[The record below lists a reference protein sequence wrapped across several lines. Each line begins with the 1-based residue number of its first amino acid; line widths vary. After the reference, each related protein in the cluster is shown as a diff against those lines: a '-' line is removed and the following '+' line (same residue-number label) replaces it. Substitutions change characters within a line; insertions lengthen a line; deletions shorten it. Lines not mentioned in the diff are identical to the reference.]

1 MRNLKRALSL
11 AMASVMLLGMMVVG
25 TSAAGYADVTSED
38 HQEAIEVLQT
48 VGIMV
53 GDTQGNFNPDQ
64 KVTRNEMAVIMSNL
78 MDYNVAS
85 YSGTTPFTDLS
96 DWAEPYVA
104 ACYTHGLTSGTS
116 ATTFSGDDP
125 VTTVQAALMLM
136 KALGYFQY
144 ASDFSTSWE
153 LATITQ
159 GSKIDLFTDVE
170 SGVYDAMTRNEVAQL
185 VLNTLESGTVEPDD
199 DSINITAPDGTTI
212 QAGKVNY
219 LYVTSREDYATAIK
233 TDNGNTANSIN
244 GLSAPIVDLGEK
256 LYRGDLQRFENAQDE
271 FGRPGTTWRYKTSD
285 IGTYA
290 DEATAVYTAKVT
302 KGTLFS
308 LIGRNN
314 YNGLNASTL
323 SVYQNGQWQSGNQV
337 ANYFSNNS
345 TAAAGISG
353 NGVVTEVY
361 LDKDGN
367 VTVAQIVTYL
377 AQANGDFNSSKGTL
391 DTVTLTSPGMAYN
404 VGTLDEE
411 DFDNLADFSDED
423 YILYTASWNGT
434 SYTVESIAKAQVVTG
449 EVTRYSETS
458 SVSLDGTEYKYA
470 QYVEGG
476 KALNGGSIVTPSS
489 ASTEYMVGAQASV
502 VVDPYGYV
510 LYVDDASLSVGNYL
524 YVDGMVAGTGLG
536 TTFTANAYFSDGTNK
551 PITVEKIYNADDQ
564 YGSDGTTL
572 GGEIKFNATNTPPVQ
587 VDSNNGAGKATGH
600 AYDGWYS
607 YSVSGDQYTLRR
619 ADTNDKDINLT
630 TPADTRVT
638 IGATSAGKIIESGK
652 VNFLHGNTTLKGDD
666 NTIFIVDD
674 GSSVK
679 TYTGIKNV
687 PDISFKSG
695 SVSGNAYVGWV
706 LSKDETGKF
715 AALVFVDADNDDIEI
730 DGASSDVT
738 LFVLD
743 KDSSYVDRT
752 NGDTIEVWNAILNN
766 EVTKIEAKKDELSAY
781 TMYSKVT
788 VDSDGYYEADP
799 FQTETGTNEYM
810 NASFTGQVEYSNGTL
825 NLGTKGA
832 YTVGSDTKIVLVL
845 QEDGDPA
852 SVNSILVDKDAD
864 YEVSTGLNGRGLA
877 NMLRGY
883 TVTNGALYGILA
895 GDADESV
902 ELTTLYVIVT
912 GVV

>member
-104 ACYTHGLTSGTS
+104 ACYTHGITGGTS

-159 GSKIDLFTDVE
+159 GSKIDLFVDVE

-199 DSINITAPDGTTI
+199 DTINITSPDGTTI

-219 LYVTSREDYATAIK
+219 LYVTSREDYATTIK
-233 TDNGNTANSIN
+233 TDNGTSANSIN

-271 FGRPGTTWRYKTSD
+271 FGRPGTTWRYKTND

-308 LIGRNN
+308 LVGRSNVNN
-314 YNGLNASTL
+314 LNATTL
-323 SVYQNGQWQSGNQV
+323 SVYQDGQWQTGNQV
-337 ANYFSNNS
+337 SNYFSNNS

-361 LDKDGN
+361 MDKDGN
-367 VTVAQIVTYL
+367 VTIAQIVTYL
-377 AQANGDFNSSKGTL
+377 AQANGDFNSNKGTL
-391 DTVTLTSPGMAYN
+391 DTVTLTGPASFN

-423 YILYTASWNGT
+423 YILYTASTNDGRN
-434 SYTVESIAKAQVVTG
+434 YTVESIAKAQVVTG

-458 SVSLDGTEYKYA
+458 SVTLDGTEYKYA
-470 QYVEGG
+470 KYIEGS
-476 KALNGGSIVTPSS
+476 KAFGNATEVDS
-489 ASTEYMVGAQASV
+489 AATQYMVGAQSSV
-502 VVDPYGYV
+502 VVDNYGYV

-524 YVDGMVAGTGLG
+524 YVNGMVSGTGLG
-536 TTFTANAYFSDGTNK
+536 TTYTANAYFSDGTNK
-551 PITVEKIYNADDQ
+551 PITVEKIYNDEVN
-564 YGSDGTTL
+564 GT
-572 GGEIKFNATNTPPVQ
+572 GEEIKPTDAPLQ
-587 VDSNNGAGKATGH
+587 VGDANGHK
-600 AYDGWYS
+600 YDGWYS
-607 YSVSGDQYTLRR
+607 YSVSNDQYTLRR
-619 ADTNDKDINLT
+619 ADTNANGITGSDSRESITAVAN
-630 TPADTRVT
+630 
-638 IGATSAGKIIESGK
+638 GKIIESGK
-652 VNFLHGNTTLKGDD
+652 VNFLVGNSSLKGDD

-674 GSSVK
+674 GTNVK

-687 PDISFKSG
+687 PDISFDG
-695 SVSGNAYVGWV
+695 SLEASPKNAYVGWV
-706 LSKDETGKF
+706 LSKDESGKF
-715 AALVFVDADNDDIEI
+715 AALVFVDADNEDIEI
-730 DGASSDVT
+730 DGASTDVT

-752 NGDTIEVWNAILNN
+752 NGDTIVVWNAILNG
-766 EVTKIEAKKDELSAY
+766 EVTKIEAKDGELAAY
-781 TMYSKVT
+781 KMYSQVT
-788 VDSDGYYEADP
+788 VDSDGYYEAEL
-799 FQTETGTNEYM
+799 FKAETGTNEYM

-825 NLGTKGA
+825 ALGTKGA

-845 QEDGDPA
+845 QEDGDA
-852 SVNSILVDKDAD
+852 SNSVNSILVDKDAD
-864 YEVSTGLNGRGLA
+864 YEISTGLNGRGLA

-883 TVTNGALYGILA
+883 NVTAGKLYGVLA
-895 GDADESV
+895 GDADETV

-912 GVV
+912 GVAVAP

>member
-53 GDTQGNFNPDQ
+53 GDTEGNFNPDQ

-104 ACYTHGLTSGTS
+104 ACYTHGITGGTS

-159 GSKIDLFTDVE
+159 GSKIDLFTDVDC
-170 SGVYDAMTRNEVAQL
+170 GVYDAMTRNEVAQL

-199 DSINITAPDGTTI
+199 DSINITSPDGTTI

-219 LYVTSREDYATAIK
+219 LYVTSREDYATTIK
-233 TDNGNTANSIN
+233 TDNGTSANSIN

-308 LIGRNN
+308 LVGRSNVNN
-314 YNGLNASTL
+314 LGGSRALG
-323 SVYQNGQWQSGNQV
+323 VYQNGDWQSSAAV
-337 ANYFSNNS
+337 SDFFSNNS

-361 LDKDGN
+361 MDKDGN
-367 VTVAQIVTYL
+367 VTIAQIVTYL

-391 DTVTLTSPGMAYN
+391 DTVTLTGPASFN

-423 YILYTASWNGT
+423 YILYTASTTDGRN
-434 SYTVESIAKAQVVTG
+434 YTVESIAKAQVVTG

-458 SVSLDGTEYKYA
+458 SVTLDGTEYKYA
-470 QYVEGG
+470 KYIEGS
-476 KALNGGSIVTPSS
+476 KAFGNASEIDS
-489 ASTEYMVGAQASV
+489 AATEYMVGAQASV

-524 YVDGMVAGTGLG
+524 YVNGMVAGTGLG
-536 TTFTANAYFSDGTNK
+536 TTYTANAYFSDGTNK

-564 YGSDGTTL
+564 
-572 GGEIKFNATNTPPVQ
+572 GGAEIKFNSTNTPPVQ
-587 VDSNNGAGKATGH
+587 VGSSNGAGKATGH

-638 IGATSAGKIIESGK
+638 IGATSAGKIIENGK
-652 VNFLHGNTTLKGDD
+652 VNFLYGNTTLKGDD

-752 NGDTIEVWNAILNN
+752 NGDTIEVWNAILNG
-766 EVTKIEAKKDELSAY
+766 EVTKIEAKQAELSAY

-788 VDSDGYYEADP
+788 VDSDGYYEAER
-799 FQTETGTNEYM
+799 FTSETGTNEYM

-845 QEDGDPA
+845 QEDGDA
-852 SVNSILVDKDAD
+852 SNSVNSILVDKDAD

-883 TVTNGALYGILA
+883 NVTAGKLYGVLA

-912 GVV
+912 GVTVAP